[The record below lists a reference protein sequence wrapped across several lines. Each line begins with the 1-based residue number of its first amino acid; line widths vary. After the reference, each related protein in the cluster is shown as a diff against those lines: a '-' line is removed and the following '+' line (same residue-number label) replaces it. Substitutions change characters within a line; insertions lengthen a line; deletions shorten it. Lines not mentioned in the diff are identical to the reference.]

1 MKRMTRRRTQ
11 TEETTAETIVE
22 DCKPADDDE
31 ESDDVLHSVWPA
43 WSEEQVV
50 VLVR

>member
-11 TEETTAETIVE
+11 TEETTAETIV
-22 DCKPADDDE
+22 DDWKPADDE

-43 WSEEQVV
+43 WSVEQGV